1 MTKRIILGGLVG
13 AVLVFLVSFIWH
25 MAGSLGEIGIKN
37 MPGGGAVEAAMRASI
52 HDPGFY
58 FFPAAPPMGGQS
70 KDQAAAAQT
79 AYLEA
84 YKQGPTGILIY
95 SPGGTELQFG
105 KLLLNQ
111 FLFNVIAALLI
122 AWILGI
128 GAGSTTF
135 GSRVLIVLLISISAG
150 VIYDLSYWNWYG
162 FPTNYTIAHVGSWV
176 ISWGVAG
183 LGMAAIV
190 KR

>member
-1 MTKRIILGGLVG
+1 MNKRIILGGLVG
-13 AVLVFLVSFIWH
+13 AVLVFVVSSIWH
-25 MAGSLGEIGIKN
+25 LAGNLGEIGIKN
-37 MPGGGAVEAAMRASI
+37 MPGGGAVETAMRASI

-58 FFPAAPPMGGQS
+58 FFPPAPPMSGQP
-70 KDQAAAAQT
+70 KEQAAAAQT

-95 SPGGTELQFG
+95 SPGGTELQFA

-111 FLFNVIAALLI
+111 FSMNVVAGLLI

-128 GAGSTTF
+128 AAGSTTF
-135 GSRVLIVLLISISAG
+135 GSRVLIVLLISIIAG
-150 VIYDLSYWNWYG
+150 VIYDLPYWNWYG
-162 FPTNYTIAHVGSWV
+162 FPMNYTIAHISSWV

>member
-1 MTKRIILGGLVG
+1 MNKRIILGGLVG
-13 AVLVFLVSFIWH
+13 AVLVFVVSSIWH
-25 MAGSLGEIGIKN
+25 LAGNLGEIGIKN
-37 MPGGGAVEAAMRASI
+37 MPGGGAVETAMRASI

-58 FFPAAPPMGGQS
+58 FFPPAPPMSGQP
-70 KDQAAAAQT
+70 KDQATAAQR

-84 YKQGPTGILIY
+84 YKQGPTGILLY
-95 SPGGTELQFG
+95 SPGGTELQFA

-111 FLFNVIAALLI
+111 FLMNVVAGLLI

-128 GAGSTTF
+128 AVGSTTF
-135 GSRVLIVLLISISAG
+135 GSRVLIVLLVSIVSG
-150 VIYDLSYWNWYG
+150 VIYDLPYWNWYG
-162 FPTNYTIAHVGSWV
+162 FPMNYTIAHIASWV